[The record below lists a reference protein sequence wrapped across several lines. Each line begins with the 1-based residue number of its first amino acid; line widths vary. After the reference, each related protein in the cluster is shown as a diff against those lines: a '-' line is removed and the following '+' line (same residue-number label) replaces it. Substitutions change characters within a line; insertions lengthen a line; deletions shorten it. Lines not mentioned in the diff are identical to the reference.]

1 MQEYRLTG
9 DEKQDGDAMA
19 YENLLKSVEES
30 AQERERELREK
41 AKKQA
46 GELRETAKKQA
57 GELQET
63 AIKEAEKSA
72 TIERNKLM
80 YLTKGEIKEQ
90 GLRTR
95 EKVFD
100 AAFDVAGERLS
111 TFRQD
116 KNYPAV
122 FEKLAREA
130 TSAMGE
136 RPFLVHVDKRDEELC
151 KKTLAAMNIR
161 CEVLTDLQ
169 CMGGLVAGSP
179 DGLIII
185 SNTIESRLERIRE
198 HKKLEIHVIL
208 SGG

>member
-1 MQEYRLTG
+1 
-9 DEKQDGDAMA
+9 MA
-19 YENLLKSVEES
+19 FENLLKSVEES

-46 GELRETAKKQA
+46 GEIREKARKQA
-57 GELQET
+57 GEIQE
-63 AIKEAEKSA
+63 AAVKEAEKSA

-100 AAFDVAGERLS
+100 AAFDVAGERLAAL
-111 TFRQD
+111 RQD
-116 KNYPAV
+116 KNYPV
-122 FEKLAREA
+122 IFEKLAREA
-130 TSAMGE
+130 TSAMGG
-136 RPFLVHVDKRDEELC
+136 RPFLVHIDKRDEELC
-151 KKTLAAMNIR
+151 KKTLAALDIR

-169 CMGGLVAGSP
+169 GMGGLVASSP
-179 DGLIII
+179 DGLITI

-198 HKKLEIHVIL
+198 HKKLEIHAIL